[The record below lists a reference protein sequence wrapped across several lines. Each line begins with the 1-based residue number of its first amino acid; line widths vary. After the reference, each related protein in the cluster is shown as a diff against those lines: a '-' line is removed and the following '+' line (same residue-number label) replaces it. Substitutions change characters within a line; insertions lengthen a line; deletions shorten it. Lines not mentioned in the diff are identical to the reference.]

1 LAEVLQAG
9 GFVVREFERGEVV
22 RAFDD
27 GVGLREIMEA
37 AVVVVDGG
45 KPGERTKAAFALHMM
60 KTFGDKDGLFLDLLE
75 S

>member
-1 LAEVLQAG
+1 
-9 GFVVREFERGEVV
+9 
-22 RAFDD
+22 
-27 GVGLREIMEA
+27 MEA